1 MFLNIYSVLT
11 GELTD
16 VLTYKLLITNILY
29 RQMLTVNLVV
39 LELTLALTLSQGL
52 SIHSQNAARWDRLSS
67 WLNVPFESAQVI
79 VRVSSIHLLSKPFL
93 LHEAALIRRG
103 VGLRL

>member
-16 VLTYKLLITNILY
+16 VLTYELLITNILY

-52 SIHSQNAARWDRLSS
+52 SIRIRNAAR
-67 WLNVPFESAQVI
+67 
-79 VRVSSIHLLSKPFL
+79 
-93 LHEAALIRRG
+93 
-103 VGLRL
+103 

>member
-1 MFLNIYSVLT
+1 MFLKIYSVLT

-52 SIHSQNAARWDRLSS
+52 SIRIRNAAR
-67 WLNVPFESAQVI
+67 
-79 VRVSSIHLLSKPFL
+79 
-93 LHEAALIRRG
+93 
-103 VGLRL
+103 

>member
-52 SIHSQNAARWDRLSS
+52 RIRIRNAAR
-67 WLNVPFESAQVI
+67 
-79 VRVSSIHLLSKPFL
+79 
-93 LHEAALIRRG
+93 
-103 VGLRL
+103 

>member
-52 SIHSQNAARWDRLSS
+52 SIRIRNATR
-67 WLNVPFESAQVI
+67 
-79 VRVSSIHLLSKPFL
+79 
-93 LHEAALIRRG
+93 
-103 VGLRL
+103 

>member
-39 LELTLALTLSQGL
+39 LELTLVLTLSQGL
-52 SIHSQNAARWDRLSS
+52 SIFAPEMQPAEIVYRAGSLYLLNRL
-67 WLNVPFESAQVI
+67 
-79 VRVSSIHLLSKPFL
+79 K
-93 LHEAALIRRG
+93 
-103 VGLRL
+103 

>member
-11 GELTD
+11 GT
-16 VLTYKLLITNILY
+16 LTYKSLITNILY

-52 SIHSQNAARWDRLSS
+52 SIRIRNAAR
-67 WLNVPFESAQVI
+67 
-79 VRVSSIHLLSKPFL
+79 
-93 LHEAALIRRG
+93 
-103 VGLRL
+103 

>member
-1 MFLNIYSVLT
+1 MFLSIYSVLT

-52 SIHSQNAARWDRLSS
+52 SIRIRNAAR
-67 WLNVPFESAQVI
+67 
-79 VRVSSIHLLSKPFL
+79 
-93 LHEAALIRRG
+93 
-103 VGLRL
+103 

>member
-11 GELTD
+11 AELTG
-16 VLTYKLLITNILY
+16 VWISKSLIANILY

-52 SIHSQNAARWDRLSS
+52 SIRIRNAAR
-67 WLNVPFESAQVI
+67 
-79 VRVSSIHLLSKPFL
+79 
-93 LHEAALIRRG
+93 
-103 VGLRL
+103 

>member
-52 SIHSQNAARWDRLSS
+52 SRDIQLI
-67 WLNVPFESAQVI
+67 AQHCNPVMGRFSHI
-79 VRVSSIHLLSKPFL
+79 SLLF
-93 LHEAALIRRG
+93 
-103 VGLRL
+103 

>member
-52 SIHSQNAARWDRLSS
+52 SIRIPNAAR
-67 WLNVPFESAQVI
+67 
-79 VRVSSIHLLSKPFL
+79 
-93 LHEAALIRRG
+93 
-103 VGLRL
+103 

>member
-52 SIHSQNAARWDRLSS
+52 SIRSRNAAR
-67 WLNVPFESAQVI
+67 
-79 VRVSSIHLLSKPFL
+79 
-93 LHEAALIRRG
+93 
-103 VGLRL
+103 

>member
-1 MFLNIYSVLT
+1 MFFNIYSVLT

-52 SIHSQNAARWDRLSS
+52 SIRIRNAAR
-67 WLNVPFESAQVI
+67 
-79 VRVSSIHLLSKPFL
+79 
-93 LHEAALIRRG
+93 
-103 VGLRL
+103 

>member
-29 RQMLTVNLVV
+29 RQMLTVNSVV

-52 SIHSQNAARWDRLSS
+52 SIRIRNAAR
-67 WLNVPFESAQVI
+67 
-79 VRVSSIHLLSKPFL
+79 
-93 LHEAALIRRG
+93 
-103 VGLRL
+103 

>member
-52 SIHSQNAARWDRLSS
+52 SIRIRNAAR
-67 WLNVPFESAQVI
+67 
-79 VRVSSIHLLSKPFL
+79 
-93 LHEAALIRRG
+93 
-103 VGLRL
+103 

>member
-1 MFLNIYSVLT
+1 MLT

-52 SIHSQNAARWDRLSS
+52 SIRIRNAAR
-67 WLNVPFESAQVI
+67 
-79 VRVSSIHLLSKPFL
+79 
-93 LHEAALIRRG
+93 
-103 VGLRL
+103 